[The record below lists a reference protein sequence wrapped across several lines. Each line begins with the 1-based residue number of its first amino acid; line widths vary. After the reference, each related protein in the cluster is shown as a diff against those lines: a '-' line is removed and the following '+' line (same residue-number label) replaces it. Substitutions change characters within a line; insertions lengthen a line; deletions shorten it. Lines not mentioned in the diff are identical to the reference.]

1 MTKELRGPIL
11 GVTIAIV
18 INAAMNAAGLS
29 SLSFASLFPLMLI
42 FWFIQRLPRKSMGF
56 ALGGVATLC
65 FSATAPFGVQAA
77 RAAGATFDELT
88 ALVDKMET
96 APL

>member
-65 FSATAPFGVQAA
+65 FSATAPFGNYRSDCADMFGGRCGRYIQNKLAI
-77 RAAGATFDELT
+77 G
-88 ALVDKMET
+88 
-96 APL
+96 